1 MSWVAV
7 SIGTVGVGAGLSAYS
22 ASTKKTKT
30 NLTQL
35 PEYPESEAS
44 RQMWWQKLAAWGED
58 PNYGAVTP
66 DWDNIW
72 NMTQR
77 KINDYY
83 SGTALKTGVKDRLK
97 SSMARR
103 NIQDSPAYDYLNLG
117 LDVEQG
123 NQLKDAAVEEGVQ
136 KTNLAESGRKDWLG
150 SLERLSSMKPQFTQ
164 STSKTGGVPWMDIL
178 GAGMQAGGTAG
189 MTSSMGGDMPT
200 QTPSGMVNYGG
211 QNHSASPSWLD
222 TTQWKAAS

>member
-1 MSWVAV
+1 MSWIAT
-7 SIGTVGVGAGLSAYS
+7 SIGVTGVGAGLSAYS

-30 NLTQL
+30 NSTQL

-83 SGTALKTGVKDRLK
+83 SGTALKTGVKDKLK

-103 NIQDSPAYDYLNLG
+103 NIQDSPAYDYLSLG

-123 NQLKDAAVEEGVQ
+123 NQLKDAAVQEGVQ
-136 KTNLAESGRKDWLG
+136 KTNLAESGRQNWLG
-150 SLERLSSMKPQFTQ
+150 SLERLSSMKPQFIQ
-164 STSKTGGVPWMDIL
+164 STSQTGGVPWMDIL
-178 GAGMQAGGTAG
+178 GAGMQAGGKAG
-189 MTSSMGGDMPT
+189 LISSIGGDMPT
-200 QTPSGMVNYGG
+200 ETPSGMVNYKG
-211 QNHSASPSWLD
+211 QNYSASPSWLD
-222 TTQWKAAS
+222 TTKWKAAS